1 MRRSKNGSDCDP
13 IYYDVIQRVS
23 AKIPNLEKTYCIAD
37 FFGILGDRTRIR
49 ILLALDQSEM
59 CVCDL
64 AVLLDSTKSAISHQL
79 RGLKQSKLVIS
90 RKEGK
95 HSFYSLAD
103 DHIRQIIELAVEHLE
118 EEN

>member
-13 IYYDVIQRVS
+13 IYSDVIERVS
-23 AKIPNLEKTYCIAD
+23 AKVPNSDKTFRIAD
-37 FFGILGDRTRIR
+37 FFAVFGDRTRIR
-49 ILLALDQSEM
+49 ILLALEQSEM
-59 CVCDL
+59 CVCDM

-79 RGLKQSKLVIS
+79 RGLKHNNLVIS

-103 DHIRQIIELAVEHLE
+103 DHVRQIIELAIEHLDE
-118 EEN
+118 K

>member
-1 MRRSKNGSDCDP
+1 MRRSINGSDCDP
-13 IYYDVIQRVS
+13 IYSDVIEKVAANVPDS
-23 AKIPNLEKTYCIAD
+23 EKTYQIAD
-37 FFGILGDRTRIR
+37 FFAVFGDRTRIR
-49 ILLALDQSEM
+49 ILLALVQSEM

-79 RGLKQSKLVIS
+79 RGLKQNNLVIG

-103 DHIRQIIELAVEHLE
+103 DHVSQIIELAVDHLE
-118 EEN
+118 EV